1 MPPTGFHGL
10 LGLILASKLDQK
22 RENTKIGLVFG
33 SVMPDLD
40 LLGSVLL
47 FILTNNKELTLAFHR
62 SVSHSIVIIT
72 IILLINYLVT
82 FFSDSAK
89 SSYFPFILGLIIG
102 MLIHVALDM
111 FYFEGVTL
119 FWPLQAFGERVR
131 LIQFT
136 YKDLTP
142 AFNSLEAKVIGTL
155 DGHFELI
162 FYLVFVFLANKY
174 QTDQRLTIG
183 YRSKNLL
190 IDEWPKKLKIF
201 SYFLIVELIFFL
213 GLALVSISLPFLDLD
228 TFIILLYIPL
238 TPVYLLS
245 GFLPLLMRETV
256 VHLGEESIK

>member
-10 LGLILASKLDQK
+10 LGLLLASKLDQK
-22 RENTKIGLVFG
+22 HENAKIGLVFG

-47 FILTNNKELTLAFHR
+47 FLLTNNKELTLAFHR

-72 IILLINYLVT
+72 IILLINYLAI

-89 SSYFPFILGLIIG
+89 SIYFPFTLGLITG
-102 MLIHVALDM
+102 MLIHVVLDM

-119 FWPLQAFGERVR
+119 FWPLQAFGERTR
-131 LIQFT
+131 IIPFT
-136 YKDLTP
+136 YENLSP
-142 AFNSLEAKVIGTL
+142 AYNSLEAKVIGTL
-155 DGHFELI
+155 DGHFELVFFI
-162 FYLVFVFLANKY
+162 VFVYLANKY
-174 QTDQRLTIG
+174 QTDQRLKVG
-183 YRSKNLL
+183 YLSKNLI
-190 IDEWPKKLKIF
+190 IDEWPKKLKWF
-201 SYFLIVELIFFL
+201 CYLLVVELIFFL
-213 GLALVSISLPFLDLD
+213 GLALVSISLPFLDRD

-245 GFLPLLMRETV
+245 GLLPLLMRETV